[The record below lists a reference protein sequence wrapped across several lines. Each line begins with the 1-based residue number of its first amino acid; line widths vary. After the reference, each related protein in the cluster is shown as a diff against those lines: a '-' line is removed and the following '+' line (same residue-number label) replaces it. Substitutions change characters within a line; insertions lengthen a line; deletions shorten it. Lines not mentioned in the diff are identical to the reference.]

1 MTLRLVY
8 RIYGGENMKGRPD
21 YYSKALCLASFLR
34 AAEAADAQVVLL
46 ADGDLPDHL
55 MSMVQGRGEV
65 AHIPGGPVGMRKS
78 YLSGLNFPRLRG
90 WPNDDIVYFSEDDY
104 LHAPDAFVH
113 LTSAAAALGEASYF
127 ALYASTP
134 DRPAFGPGIPLVPPK
149 DWVQR
154 PTREVNGQRWVNVP
168 STASTFGARV
178 GTLRADRGIFLQGML
193 PYRTRHLDHELCV
206 VYQGRF
212 PYSFP
217 ELFLGP
223 TETRYRTGV
232 KAFLANAVLTPFRV
246 AYQLRSMTRRRHPHL
261 LYAADPNLACHME
274 TQFLSPG
281 VDWEVLATSTI
292 QWAQGAG
299 LQLGQVS

>member
-8 RIYGGENMKGRPD
+8 RIYGGENLKGRPD
-21 YYSKALCLASFLR
+21 YYSKAICLASFLR

-55 MSMVQGRGEV
+55 TAMVQGRGEV

-78 YLSGLNFPRLRG
+78 YLSGLDFPRLRK
-90 WPNDDIVYFSEDDY
+90 WQDEDIVYFSEDDY

-113 LTSAAAALGEASYF
+113 LRSAAAALEEASYF

-134 DRPAFGPGIPLVPPK
+134 DHPAFGPDIPLVPPK
-149 DWVQR
+149 DWTQH
-154 PTREVNGQRWVNVP
+154 PTREINGQQWVNVP

-178 GTLRADRGIFLQGML
+178 GMLRADRGIFLQGML

-212 PYSFP
+212 PYSFAD
-217 ELFLGP
+217 LFLGP

-232 KAFLANAVLTPFRV
+232 KALLANGVLTPFRV
-246 AYQLRSMTRRRHPHL
+246 AYQLRSITRRRHPHL

-281 VDWEVLATSTI
+281 VDWEMLAAATT

-299 LQLGQVS
+299 LLLGPVS